1 MGVPLGASGSAGD
14 MFLLIKGA
22 KAGAI
27 KGESLDDVH
36 GGEIDVVSWSWGL
49 EAAPVYMGGGLRKAN
64 ARELKITKRV
74 DTASTALMAALR
86 HNELITKAVL
96 TVRKAGKT
104 PLEYLIITIENGRVT
119 EVALNSEPDG
129 PQLTEQV
136 RFSFNK
142 ITVEY
147 KGQGKDGQSLGAR
160 TFSDQFGE

>member
-1 MGVPLGASGSAGD
+1 MGVPLGAGSAGD

-22 KAGAI
+22 KAGLI
-27 KGESLDDVH
+27 KGESQDDVH
-36 GGEIDVVSWSWGL
+36 AGEIDVVSWSWGL
-49 EAAPVYMGGGLRKAN
+49 EAAPVYMGGGQRKAN

-119 EVALNSEPDG
+119 EVALSSELDG
-129 PQLTEQV
+129 PLLSEQV

>member
-1 MGVPLGASGSAGD
+1 MGVPLGASGPAGD
-14 MFLLIKGA
+14 MFLLVKGA
-22 KAGAI
+22 KAGPI
-27 KGESLDDVH
+27 KGEAQDDVH

-49 EAAPVYMGGGLRKAN
+49 EAAPVYMGGGQRKSN

-74 DTASTALMAALR
+74 DSASTALMSALR

-119 EVALNSEPDG
+119 EVALNTEAEG

-160 TFSDQFGE
+160 VFSDQFGE